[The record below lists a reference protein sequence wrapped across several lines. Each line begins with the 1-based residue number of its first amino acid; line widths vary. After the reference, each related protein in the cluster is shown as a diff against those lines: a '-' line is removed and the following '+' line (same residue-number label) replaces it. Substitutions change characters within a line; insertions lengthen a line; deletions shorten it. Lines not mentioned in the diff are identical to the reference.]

1 MRTVFWTGF
10 WVFLA
15 DQATKYYVVHYLG
28 LINDADGRIRVWPPY
43 LEFRMAWNKGVNFG
57 LGANYD
63 MRWALIAVA
72 ILISVGVLFWLRKV
86 GGTRNMHIAA
96 GFLIGGA
103 LGNVVDRLLYGA
115 VADFLNMS
123 CCGINNP
130 FAFNI
135 ADVAIFVGAI
145 GLAFLSED
153 DSPKT
158 KKPRKNKTE

>member
-1 MRTVFWTGF
+1 MRILFWTGF

-15 DQATKYYVVHYLG
+15 DQATKYFVVHYLG
-28 LINDADGRIRVWPPY
+28 LINIEGGRIAVWPPF

-57 LGANYD
+57 LFAGHD

-72 ILISVGVLFWLRKV
+72 VAISVGVLLWLRKV

-103 LGNVVDRLLYGA
+103 LGNIIDRLLYGA

-123 CCGINNP
+123 CCGLNNP

-135 ADVAIFVGAI
+135 ADVAIFIGAI
-145 GLAFLSED
+145 GLAFLSD
-153 DSPKT
+153 DTSKT
-158 KKPRKNKTE
+158 GKNKA